1 MTLLQNPPVMGVA
14 SVKIISAQPSDAG
27 LYICEVTNPND
38 WSGSGQGL
46 INLTVMGKLTNMTIS
61 TKQSFIVPYAHGL
74 FCIFSTSIHASLQTP
89 RKHLHRE

>member
-46 INLTVMGKLTNMTIS
+46 INLTVMGKLTNITGPLTIIW
-61 TKQSFIVPYAHGL
+61 FV
-74 FCIFSTSIHASLQTP
+74 
-89 RKHLHRE
+89 HRRFLYH

>member
-1 MTLLQNPPVMGVA
+1 MTLLQNPPVKGVA

-46 INLTVMGKLTNMTIS
+46 INLTVMGKLTNMAGLPTINH
-61 TKQSFIVPYAHGL
+61 SFMALYAVL
-74 FCIFSTSIHASLQTP
+74 CITSASIHASLPTA
-89 RKHLHRE
+89 RKHLCGE